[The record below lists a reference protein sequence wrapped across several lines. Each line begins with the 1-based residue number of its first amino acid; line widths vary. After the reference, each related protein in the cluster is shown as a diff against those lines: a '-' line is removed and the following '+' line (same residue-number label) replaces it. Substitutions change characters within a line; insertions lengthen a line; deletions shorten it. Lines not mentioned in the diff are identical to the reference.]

1 MKEFDY
7 EQAWIELALPAYKK
21 LPTQIHVLLET
32 VGTAAAELSQL
43 NDCSMPWPEDGGK
56 LRELFDQVSTDD
68 LSMASMVV
76 YYYGHWWPGKVAT
89 RMNAPVIPG
98 SEHGSSWK
106 FSNYADQVLRERLS
120 IQHRDKGSGV
130 GLLIHEGRIRIYYS
144 SINCWTWEEIAMA
157 NDAGLA
163 EGKKLCA
170 KLRARIGVKLTDSDN
185 IAHKFIEELRT
196 GELKGD
202 WDTKRFMVEKSEIE
216 TRRLK
221 NLPEPEWSKLR
232 VEAIADFESEV
243 AAKKK
248 ELDGKLWLLDH
259 RIPDSNAIYYNH
271 TGRWCFGW
279 RTPYTGESR
288 LALLESLKEFPF
300 DYDVE

>member
-1 MKEFDY
+1 MKTFDY

-32 VGTAAAELSQL
+32 VGLAAANLRQL
-43 NDCSMPWPEDGGK
+43 NDCSMPWPEDGGR
-56 LRELFDQVSTDD
+56 LRQLFDQVSTND

-76 YYYGHWWPGKVAT
+76 NYYGDWWPGKVAT

-106 FSNYADQVLRERLS
+106 FSHYSDQVLRERLS
-120 IQHRDKGSGV
+120 IPHRDKGSGV

-144 SINCWTWEEIAMA
+144 SRDMWTWEEIAMA
-157 NDAGLA
+157 NDDGLA

-170 KLRARIGVKLTDSDN
+170 KLRAKIGVRPTDSDN
-185 IAHKFIEELRT
+185 IAYKFMEWLRA

-202 WDTKRFMVEKSEIE
+202 WDAKRFMVEESEIE
-216 TRRLK
+216 SRRLK

-232 VEAIADFESEV
+232 SEAIADFEKSV

-248 ELDGKLWLLDH
+248 ELDGTLWLLDH
-259 RIPDSNAIYYNH
+259 RIPDSNAIYYKH

-279 RTPYTGESR
+279 RTPYTGEAR

-300 DYDVE
+300 DYDVK